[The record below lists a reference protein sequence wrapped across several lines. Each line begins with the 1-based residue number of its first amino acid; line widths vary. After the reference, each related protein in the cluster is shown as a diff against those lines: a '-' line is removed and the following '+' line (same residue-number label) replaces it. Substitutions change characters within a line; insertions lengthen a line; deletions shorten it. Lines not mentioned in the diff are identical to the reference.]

1 MSKLIGK
8 SIATEKAPTTIDTFF
23 FWTKP
28 EVILHPFDVIK
39 VDHLKGSTTYGVV
52 EEISHLTDSASFLSN
67 YISSDFGDA
76 EIDENTMRIG
86 MNYVQAKVIGNTARI
101 DTPILSNTKVYL
113 ATKDEVNEAL
123 GLKNIENPVVC
134 GYLDMY
140 EEEGDKI
147 SLPVNINSDFLI
159 GPEGAHLN
167 ISGISGLAA
176 KTSYAMF
183 LLKAIQDKYI
193 KQKEMEQEQEQNED
207 DNGVAFVVFNVKGK
221 DLLAIDEPNDFKGN
235 EKDRA
240 ETFSKYEELNI
251 DPTPF
256 QNVTYLYPCSDC
268 RIKNTYIDNKHF
280 KTQISAGKAFQ
291 YKFDFEK
298 DKANLDLMF
307 ANVDDPNQTM
317 EAIINCILNEQG
329 KFSNIKEWN
338 RFIEVLNEMGEP
350 GNNSYKEIPVQSW
363 RKFSRMVKK
372 SISNNC
378 LFDNINAENSE
389 VRIPDKIKDIRE
401 NDIFVVD
408 IAKLDSNMQSFV
420 FGNTIREIMD
430 YQLGEK
436 PVFEDGRKAPSRIV
450 IFIDELNK
458 YASSETPK
466 NSPILRQILDIAER
480 GRSLGVILFGAEQFM
495 SAIHNRV
502 TGNCAAFAY
511 GRTNAIEVAKPNYR
525 YIPKVYQNMMTR
537 LKPGEYI
544 VQSFSFTSLL
554 HIKFPRPLYKQF
566 KK

>member
-1 MSKLIGK
+1 M
-8 SIATEKAPTTIDTFF
+8 
-23 FWTKP
+23 
-28 EVILHPFDVIK
+28 
-39 VDHLKGSTTYGVV
+39 
-52 EEISHLTDSASFLSN
+52 
-67 YISSDFGDA
+67 
-76 EIDENTMRIG
+76 
-86 MNYVQAKVIGNTARI
+86 
-101 DTPILSNTKVYL
+101 
-113 ATKDEVNEAL
+113 
-123 GLKNIENPVVC
+123 
-134 GYLDMY
+134 
-140 EEEGDKI
+140 
-147 SLPVNINSDFLI
+147 
-159 GPEGAHLN
+159 
-167 ISGISGLAA
+167 
-176 KTSYAMF
+176 
-183 LLKAIQDKYI
+183 
-193 KQKEMEQEQEQNED
+193 
-207 DNGVAFVVFNVKGK
+207 
-221 DLLAIDEPNDFKGN
+221 
-235 EKDRA
+235 
-240 ETFSKYEELNI
+240 
-251 DPTPF
+251 
-256 QNVTYLYPCSDC
+256 TYLYPCSDC

-480 GRSLGVILFGAEQFM
+480 GRSLG
-495 SAIHNRV
+495 
-502 TGNCAAFAY
+502 
-511 GRTNAIEVAKPNYR
+511 
-525 YIPKVYQNMMTR
+525 
-537 LKPGEYI
+537 
-544 VQSFSFTSLL
+544 
-554 HIKFPRPLYKQF
+554 
-566 KK
+566 